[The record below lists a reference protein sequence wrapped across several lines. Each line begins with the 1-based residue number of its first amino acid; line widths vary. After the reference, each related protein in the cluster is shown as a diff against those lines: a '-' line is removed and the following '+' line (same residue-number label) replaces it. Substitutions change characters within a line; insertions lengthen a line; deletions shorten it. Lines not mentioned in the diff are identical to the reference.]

1 MAKRIDRIVPFL
13 VLLAA
18 LAAVV
23 PGLSGCYP
31 KSQIYGVGN
40 EGGLVFNVNPPE
52 AEVVVDGVAQGPSSA
67 FTQERYLKVSP
78 GGHRLELRL
87 DGYESYF
94 REIYVTNSL
103 LRVETAL
110 IRKR

>member
-1 MAKRIDRIVPFL
+1 MTKRIARIVPLL
-13 VLLAA
+13 VLAAA
-18 LAAVV
+18 LSAVV

-52 AEVVVDGVAQGPSSA
+52 AEVVIDGVAQGQASD

-78 GGHRLELRL
+78 GTHVVELRL
-87 DGYESYF
+87 SGYETYA
-94 REIYVTNSL
+94 REIYVANSL
-103 LRVETAL
+103 LRIEAGL
-110 IRKR
+110 IRK